1 MAPALSVSRFS
12 GRPALRGGS
21 RAMETLHVTY
31 LLDVEAGTE
40 YSRADEIALEQT
52 VEVPRSAICDAFV
65 ADEIQGRVEDLT
77 NAPGGGFLA
86 TVAYSAET
94 TALDPAQLVNVVFGN
109 SSLHA
114 DIQCVDID
122 VPKSVLSSMG
132 GPQFGISGIR
142 KAVGVYER
150 PLTCTAIKPMGL
162 SPDALADL
170 LRVFARAGIDVIK
183 DDHGLANHSFCPFE
197 QRVSACLAAIQEV
210 ADETGHHATYVPNLI
225 GTPSNIFEQLAVAQ
239 DQGVRAV
246 MVSPMLIGLP
256 TFWELCR
263 ERASVPVLAHPAF
276 GGMQRM
282 APPVLF
288 GKIFRLYGADAVIFV
303 NFGSR
308 FSPGEQVCRDL
319 AGALVAPW
327 SGLQTSLPVP
337 AGGIA
342 IENVAEVLDFY
353 GRDTMMLVGGNLQVD
368 PLTVPQ
374 RSREFAETVRNHFS
388 DDHDH

>member
-1 MAPALSVSRFS
+1 
-12 GRPALRGGS
+12 
-21 RAMETLHVTY
+21 MESLHVTY
-31 LLDVEAGTE
+31 FLDVDAGSE
-40 YSRADEIALEQT
+40 FSRAEEIALEQT

-65 ADEIQGRVEDLT
+65 ANEIQGRVEALVE
-77 NAPGGGFLA
+77 APNGGFLA

-94 TALDPAQLVNVVFGN
+94 TALDPAQLINVVFGN

-114 DIQCVDID
+114 DIQCVDVEFPD
-122 VPKSVLSSMG
+122 NVLAAMG
-132 GPQFGISGIR
+132 GPRFGISGIR
-142 KAVGVYER
+142 KAVGVYDR

-225 GTPSNIFEQLAVAQ
+225 GTPRNVFDQLAIAQ

-256 TFWELCR
+256 TFWELCH

-276 GGMQRM
+276 GGIQRM
-282 APPVLF
+282 APLALF

-308 FSPGEQVCRDL
+308 FSASEQICREL
-319 AGALVAPW
+319 ALALVAPW
-327 SGLQTSLPVP
+327 SGLQASLPVP

-342 IENVAEVLDFY
+342 VESVATVLDFY
-353 GRDTMMLVGGNLQVD
+353 GPDSMLLIGGNLQVD
-368 PLTVPQ
+368 PMTIPQ
-374 RSREFAETVRNHFS
+374 RSREFADTVRSHFAG
-388 DDHDH
+388 DH

>member
-1 MAPALSVSRFS
+1 MA
-12 GRPALRGGS
+12 ALRVTYHLDVDAGSEFS
-21 RAMETLHVTY
+21 RAE
-31 LLDVEAGTE
+31 
-40 YSRADEIALEQT
+40 EIALEQT

-65 ADEIQGRVEDLT
+65 SDEIQGRVDDLVE
-77 NAPGGGFLA
+77 APDGGFLA

-94 TALDPAQLVNVVFGN
+94 TALDPSQLINVIFGN

-114 DIQCVDID
+114 DIQCVGIEFPDE
-122 VPKSVLSSMG
+122 VLAAMG
-132 GPQFGISGIR
+132 GPRFGISGIR
-142 KAVGVYER
+142 KSVGVYDR

-197 QRVSACLAAIQEV
+197 QRVTACLAAVKQV

-225 GTPSNIFEQLAVAQ
+225 GTPRSVYEQLSMAQ

-256 TFWELCR
+256 TFWELCH

-276 GGMQRM
+276 GGAQRI
-282 APPVLF
+282 APQTLF

-303 NFGSR
+303 NYGSR
-308 FSPGEQVCRDL
+308 FSPSERVCREL
-319 AGALVAPW
+319 ASALVAPW

-342 IENVAEVLDFY
+342 VENVGNVLDFY
-353 GRDTMMLVGGNLQVD
+353 GPDTMMLVGGNLQVD
-368 PLTVPQ
+368 PTMVPQ
-374 RSREFAETVRNHFS
+374 KSFDFANTVRNHFS
-388 DDHDH
+388 KPDAL